1 MKFVIDMNLSPSWVQ
16 AFIEQG
22 WDAVHWSTI
31 GAVSAS
37 DEEIMVWA
45 KENDHIVFTH
55 DLDFGTILAA
65 TKAKSPSVIQVRTQ
79 DTAPDT
85 LKSFLFAAVSQYQH
99 LLQSGALIIIDQR
112 KSRARILPLDS

>member
-16 AFIEQG
+16 AFSEQG

-31 GAVSAS
+31 GAASAS

-45 KENDHIVFTH
+45 KENGHVVFTH

-85 LKSFLFAAVSQYQH
+85 LKSFLFTAISLYQQ